1 MEICFHASAADE
13 PLGRWRGELRL
24 RFAMQGGRTVLRER
38 HHRGPLQVQ
47 RLLYPEG
54 GAPCHVMLLHPP
66 GGLVAGD
73 SLEVEVAVEAGARV
87 LVTTPAAGKVYRA
100 GGGGGA
106 AQRQL
111 LSVAAGGSLEWLP
124 QETIAFAGADA
135 ELTTRVELEAGATFL
150 GWEILCLGRPAAGE
164 AFARGRCRQ
173 RFELWRD
180 GRPLCLERASLEG
193 GTAVM
198 EAGWGLRGAT
208 VVGTLLA
215 TGRPFDPENAGRV
228 PAASAVGATAQLRA
242 ILDEIR
248 ALPTTDLVSATVVGE
263 TLVCRYL
270 GGSAERARAYL
281 SRVWS
286 LVRPALVGRPPCPP
300 RIWST

>member
-1 MEICFHASAADE
+1 
-13 PLGRWRGELRL
+13 
-24 RFAMQGGRTVLRER
+24 LRER

-73 SLEVEVAVEAGARV
+73 SLDVEVAVEAGARV
-87 LVTTPAAGKVYRA
+87 LVTTPAAGKIYRTDGA
-100 GGGGGA
+100 AGA

-111 LSVAAGGSLEWLP
+111 LSVATGASLEWLP

-135 ELTTRVELEAGATFL
+135 ELTTRVELEAGATFV

-164 AFARGRCRQ
+164 AFAHGRCRQ

-180 GRPLCLERASLEG
+180 GHPLCLERTSWEG
-193 GTAVM
+193 GAAVM
-198 EAGWGLRGAT
+198 EAAWGLRGAT
-208 VVGTLLA
+208 VTGTLLA
-215 TGRPFDPENAGRV
+215 TGGPFAVDDIRTV
-228 PAASAVGATAQLRA
+228 PS
-242 ILDEIR
+242 
-248 ALPTTDLVSATVVGE
+248 TDLVSATVVDE

-281 SRVWS
+281 ARVWS